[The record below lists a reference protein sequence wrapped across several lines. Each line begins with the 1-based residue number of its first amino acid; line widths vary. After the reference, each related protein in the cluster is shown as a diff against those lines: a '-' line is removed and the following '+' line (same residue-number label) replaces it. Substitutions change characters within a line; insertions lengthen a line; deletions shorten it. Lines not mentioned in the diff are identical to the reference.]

1 MIVAKQRMSYGR
13 LQRRDQS
20 QVQSDGQFE
29 EDLLPAAPKGMLE
42 RISACGNNIQ
52 RSGGEPHAVKVTG

>member
-20 QVQSDGQFE
+20 QVQSDGQLK
-29 EDLLPAAPKGMLE
+29 EDLLPAAPEGMLQ
-42 RISACGNNIQ
+42 RIYACGNNIQ
-52 RSGGEPHAVKVTG
+52 RSGGEPHARLR